1 MFERKQV
8 KVIRERLQEP
18 RRTIMGLVGP
28 RQVGKTTLIRQA
40 MQGLAA
46 PLIYENADGIL
57 RSGEAWLEDMW
68 MRARAAAANAGG
80 TAVLV
85 IDEIQK
91 IEAWSETVKKLW
103 DADTW
108 NSVDLK
114 VIVLGS
120 STVLLNRGLRESLAG
135 RFELLRVM
143 PWSFREMSDAFGL
156 NLETYALYGGYPGSM
171 PYIDDV
177 DRWSAYMMDSIVEPV
192 ILKDI
197 VQLQRIEK
205 PALMRQL
212 LLLGAQMSSREVSFN
227 KLIGMLDD
235 AGNTTTIVNYL
246 ELLEE
251 AGVLSGLSKYRTS
264 PMKKRSS
271 PKLQVFANGMATAC
285 GARWRRGMDPED
297 RGRCYESMVGAHLRC
312 NVLGT
317 AYALSW
323 WRNGNNEVDYVL
335 SRGED
340 TLAIEVTTSSTHS
353 RRGLEAFKKDFPTSK
368 TMLVGADGLPLEE
381 FLARTP
387 DELFEIVR

>member
-8 KVIRERLQEP
+8 SQIRSRLQEP

-28 RQVGKTTLIRQA
+28 RQVGKTTLIQQA

-46 PLIYENADGIL
+46 PLIYENADGIV
-57 RSGEAWLEDMW
+57 RSADAWLEDTW
-68 MRARAAAANAGG
+68 ARARAAAANASG

-91 IEAWSETVKKLW
+91 IDAWSETVKKLW

-108 NSVDLK
+108 NGVDLK

-143 PWSFREMSDAFGL
+143 PWTYREMADAFGL
-156 NLETYALYGGYPGSM
+156 DLETYAVFGGYPGSI
-171 PYIDDV
+171 PYIDDI

-212 LLLGAQMSSREVSFN
+212 LLVGAQMSSREVSFN
-227 KLIGMLDD
+227 KLIGLLND
-235 AGNTTTIVNYL
+235 AGNTTTLANYL
-246 ELLEE
+246 DLLEE

-264 PMKKRSS
+264 LMQKRSS
-271 PKLQVFANGMATAC
+271 PKMQVFANGMATAC
-285 GARWRRGMDPED
+285 GARWQKGMDLEV
-297 RGRCYESMVGAHLRC
+297 RGRCYESLVGTHLRSS
-312 NVLGT
+312 VLGT
-317 AYALSW
+317 LFTLSW

-335 SRGED
+335 SRGEEV
-340 TLAIEVTTSSTHS
+340 LAIEVTVSKTHS
-353 RRGLEAFKKDFPTSK
+353 RRGLDAFKKQYPTAK
-368 TMLVGADGLPLEE
+368 TMLVGADGVPIEE
-381 FLARTP
+381 VLDRTP
-387 DELFEIVR
+387 QELFDVVK